1 MASQTKREGQDQRLR
16 AFGAAVR
23 EARNA
28 LGLSQEQFG
37 YRAGMDRTYVSG
49 IERGARNP
57 TAQVM
62 WRIADALGEPLSDL
76 LARAEE
82 LRL

>member
-1 MASQTKREGQDQRLR
+1 MASQNGREDHDRRLK

-28 LGLSQEQFG
+28 LALSQEQFG

-76 LARAEE
+76 VARAEK